1 MEPSGDETLTSEMV
15 ANVVRKFYDKAFF
28 DPMIGHFFFN
38 LDHDYLIK
46 MQTQF
51 TLNMLGVEKNSYEG
65 KPLKNAH
72 SRLPLT
78 NVHFN
83 RRQVLMKEVL
93 AESSVSLKI
102 QEYWLN
108 LEERLRPVIVNSL
121 TNCRK

>member
-1 MEPSGDETLTSEMV
+1 MKNQDECELTSDLV
-15 ANVVRKFYDKAFF
+15 KDIVRKFYDRAFL
-28 DPMIGHFFFN
+28 DPMISHFFFN
-38 LDHDYLIK
+38 LDHEYLIR

-51 TLNMLGVEKNSYEG
+51 TLNMLGVEKKPYEG
-65 KPLKNAH
+65 KPLKHAH

-93 AESSVSLKI
+93 EESGISQQLQKTWI
-102 QEYWLN
+102 Q